1 MKNGN
6 ISSHSAPTIL
16 VRMEDTL
23 FKSSET
29 KLLGFNVKT
38 THELQEN
45 TLSLLIRLSMHTD
58 YRVELVCSPQN
69 YNKLRKLMEQL
80 SESYQIPF
88 ARICYHSEQTI
99 TNFLN
104 NGIYYCYIDN
114 NLDRIGRVNH
124 KSCYTVAEFTNLAL

>member
-23 FKSSET
+23 FESTET
-29 KLLGFNVKT
+29 KLLGFNIKT
-38 THELQEN
+38 THEIQDN

-69 YNKLRKLMEQL
+69 YSKMRK
-80 SESYQIPF
+80 
-88 ARICYHSEQTI
+88 
-99 TNFLN
+99 
-104 NGIYYCYIDN
+104 
-114 NLDRIGRVNH
+114 
-124 KSCYTVAEFTNLAL
+124 